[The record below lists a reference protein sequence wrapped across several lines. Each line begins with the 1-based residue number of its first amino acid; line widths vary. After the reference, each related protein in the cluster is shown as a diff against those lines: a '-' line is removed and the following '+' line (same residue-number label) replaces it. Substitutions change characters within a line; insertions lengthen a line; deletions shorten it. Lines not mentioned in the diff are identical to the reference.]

1 MTNSSALF
9 KYHRRFR
16 ILVPALILL
25 SGFVACTEAGEFTA
39 TLVRIFDGD
48 SFLAKKSNGTE
59 VEIRLFGIDAP
70 ERNQPWSRKSRDALR
85 DLLQDTGFSVR
96 TITIDTYERTI
107 AVVTLPDGRQVNS
120 AMVEAGQPPVELDY
134 ELNPLGVN
142 RFHDTLSGPFSAHPK
157 YDAATGE
164 LHAMTYQWP
173 DLIDHVQYV
182 EICPMGCGQR
192 GGVGES
198 LLRMIRKIYRADD

>member
-39 TLVRIFDGD
+39 TQVRIFDGD
-48 SFLAKKSNGTE
+48 SFLANKSNGTE

-120 AMVEAGQPPVELDY
+120 AMVEAGHAWVYRRYTDDPLMIALEDRAKAENRGLWGLAPKERVPPWQWRDQKRK
-134 ELNPLGVN
+134 NN
-142 RFHDTLSGPFSAHPK
+142 R
-157 YDAATGE
+157 
-164 LHAMTYQWP
+164 
-173 DLIDHVQYV
+173 
-182 EICPMGCGQR
+182 R
-192 GGVGES
+192 
-198 LLRMIRKIYRADD
+198 